1 MRRARWHDLRQAMA
15 DLRQATLDVRVEQV
29 RGDLEAIASEWAAER
44 TRRVVHDRPHARLRR
59 RGGAA

>member
-1 MRRARWHDLRQAMA
+1 MA